1 MKPGS
6 RRLSSAA
13 AGFALLGLAS
23 CSPPVETRGNI
34 PDAVVIGEIKPGVH
48 TKDQVSQLLG
58 TPSSVAT
65 FDKNTWYYLGRKT
78 ESVAFF
84 KPETI
89 EAQTVVIRFDDKGVV
104 SEIRRL
110 DRESGR
116 EIDVVERETPTRGKE
131 LNFVRAILGSMGFLG
146 RNPLSGE
153 AAYKKEGRD

>member
-1 MKPGS
+1 MTPGS

-13 AGFALLGLAS
+13 AGLALLGLAS